1 MSEPDPA
8 RNRFFILQAV
18 RGAGVAMILIGL
30 LILRGEIAWH
40 PAIGWV
46 LLANGLVD
54 VFVIPVVLARRW
66 RSPRA

>member
-8 RNRFFILQAV
+8 KRRFLVIQAV

-40 PAIGWV
+40 PALGWV
-46 LLANGLVD
+46 LLANGLLD
-54 VFVIPVVLARRW
+54 VFLIPLVLARRW
-66 RSPRA
+66 RSPRP